1 MTFRTVFSSTLTDRG
16 IRNIFVKT
24 RYRKSIPCSKCFRKK
39 IVWVSDKRFRCRK
52 CWSFGSV
59 TKGTWL
65 ERSKGSLRFWYELVW
80 NFVLCHAA
88 HKSSKLMEE
97 DVKLCWQGYQVIRK
111 ALTQASY
118 RGRKKIT
125 GTIELDESF
134 YGGTFKNLRKQV
146 RQELRRLGLNKRG
159 GGAKYRKQPVFG
171 IFKRNGKVYLEP
183 IPEAKAKVLS
193 PLITKRIRVGSDVF
207 SDTGTWYA
215 GLVGLGYVH
224 KTVDH
229 GKQEYVAG
237 EVHINGLE
245 GFWGLS
251 KTNMH
256 TYKGIKKTNWLLYLK
271 EMEFRYN
278 NRKLS
283 FDQMVEKI
291 IKILMAYRRK
301 NFVPY

>member
-1 MTFRTVFSSTLTDRG
+1 MAFRTVFSSKLTDRS
-16 IRNIFVKT
+16 IRDIFVQVK
-24 RYRKSIPCSKCFRKK
+24 YRQKVSCSRCFKKK
-39 IVWVSDKRFRCRK
+39 ILWISDKRFRCK
-52 CWSFGSV
+52 ACWSFGSV
-59 TKGTWL
+59 TKQTWL
-65 ERSKGSLRFWYELVW
+65 ERSKLPLRWWYELIC
-80 NFVLCHAA
+80 NFVLCHSA
-88 HKSSKLMEE
+88 HKTGKLLGK
-97 DVKLCWQGYQVIRK
+97 DAKICWQGYQLIRK
-111 ALTQASY
+111 ALVHASY

-125 GTIELDESF
+125 GTVELDESF
-134 YGGTFKNLRKQV
+134 YGGTFKNLRKKV
-146 RQELRRLGLNKRG
+146 KQELRKLGLNKRG

-171 IFKRNGKVYLEP
+171 IFKRNGNVYLEP

-237 EVHINGLE
+237 DVHINGLE